1 MEHVVVIYLY
11 INGVENS
18 EGYIYTSYMI
28 FITWFLKSNSLQS
41 KSATEISWR
50 LVHWNFEK

>member
-28 FITWFLKSNSLQS
+28 FIT
-41 KSATEISWR
+41 
-50 LVHWNFEK
+50 